1 VLLVYGLGAWLVF
14 MVSAIVNGAFRVSVL
29 QMSLSEHL
37 AHLISTAILCV
48 VLFIEINV
56 FLGLVGDYSDASL
69 LALGVMWTL
78 LTFAFEFGFGHYVA
92 GDSWGALLENYD
104 VRKGRVW
111 PAVLVVV
118 LITPVLVG

>member
-14 MVSAIVNGAFRVSVL
+14 MVSAIVNGAFRISVL

-78 LTFAFEFGFGHYVA
+78 LTVAFEFGFRHYVA
-92 GDSWGALLENYD
+92 GDSWGTLLENYD

>member
-1 VLLVYGLGAWLVF
+1 MLLVYGLGAWLVF

-78 LTFAFEFGFGHYVA
+78 LTVAFEFGFGHYVA
-92 GDSWGALLENYD
+92 GDSWGTLLENYD

>member
-48 VLFIEINV
+48 VLFIEIDV

-78 LTFAFEFGFGHYVA
+78 LTVAFEFGFGHYVA
-92 GDSWGALLENYD
+92 GDSWGTLLENYN
-104 VRKGRVW
+104 VGKGRVW
-111 PAVLVVV
+111 PAVLLVV
-118 LITPVLVG
+118 LITPVLLG